1 MVGGGGGGV
10 IRLQPCKFT
19 KMGDIGFDG
28 EVFEKNQRIGG
39 GGAPPCE
46 TLLIRDNLWESLLIR
61 DIIRRDWIRKKNSS

>member
-1 MVGGGGGGV
+1 
-10 IRLQPCKFT
+10 
-19 KMGDIGFDG
+19 MGDIGFDG